1 MANIFKNTCLYF
13 FEQINTGTFLN
24 WGCTPSHSITTTAMK
39 SHLGTMA
46 WGSNGWSQLLCPN
59 LWVGEETTN
68 LEMVTIPPIK
78 MVMTG
83 GWFMTLFK
91 PHYLIIQKLWY
102 PCFSILIPNHK
113 CMGYIA
119 IHNSPFILFLELDL
133 AHQTHKKSKLSMSSH
148 QTSNFSFR
156 LDIRPRN
163 WLSNIINC
171 GLCHHQITDHINS
184 YHILSCYI
192 PMLSPWLLFPPKFR
206 KIDASGGEMRE
217 PLQHENHVTINHQ
230 VFADGFYIGSSHV
243 MPGKNPQ
250 PPIRYCT

>member
-1 MANIFKNTCLYF
+1 MFVLFWTNKYWYVFELGLYS
-13 FEQINTGTFLN
+13 QSLN
-24 WGCTPSHSITTTAMK
+24 YNHSNEVTPGYHGLRVKRMITTLVSQFMGRWRN
-39 SHLGTMA
+39 HQFG
-46 WGSNGWSQLLCPN
+46 NGNQ
-59 LWVGEETTN
+59 
-68 LEMVTIPPIK
+68 
-78 MVMTG
+78 VMTG

-184 YHILSCYI
+184 YQILSCYI

-206 KIDASGGEMRE
+206 KIDASDGEMRE

-230 VFADGFYIGSSHV
+230 VFADGFYMGSSHV